1 MRRRA
6 VLAVALCALVTG
18 CGTSGGGSATTS
30 ATPTTTTASKP
41 AAGLSDATVR
51 ELAATA
57 SRLRGLKLKHRLPI
71 HRLDRRSIGRLI
83 RRLNA
88 RDTNPREQAAMDDAF
103 HLLGILPRSQ
113 HLGAVLQKLLS
124 GQVAGLYDPR
134 TKQLYVVRSAG
145 GSIPPSVIVHEAT
158 HALQD
163 QWFDLRSG
171 PFKPHPSDADRDA
184 AAQALVEGDATDVQM
199 RYLSQAGL
207 AAALLES
214 LTALG
219 ELSGTP
225 SGKVPAFMNRE
236 LEFPYIAGQRFVG
249 ALREAGGEARV
260 NRAFRHPPRTTAAII
275 DPQRYLHGDPPPAQL
290 AVPKPAAGSA
300 RELETTFGAEDLYG
314 LTGSNELAGTWRAG
328 VLVVDRVGRE
338 RRLWLGLRSSRPG
351 DVVRALR
358 SVLPRSDH
366 VAHVGDRVIVTG
378 RMQLG

>member
-6 VLAVALCALVTG
+6 LLAVGLSAALAG
-18 CGTSGGGSATTS
+18 CGTGGGSSRS
-30 ATPTTTTASKP
+30 APTTTTTASKP

-57 SRLRGLKLKHRLPI
+57 SRLRGLKLKRKLAI
-71 HRLDRRSIGRLI
+71 HRLDRRATGQLI

-88 RDTNPREQAAMDDAF
+88 RDTNAREQAAMDDAF
-103 HLLGILPRSQ
+103 HLLGILPKGR
-113 HLGAVLQKLLS
+113 HLGGVLQKLLS

-134 TKQLYVVRSAG
+134 TKQLYVVRSTG
-145 GSIPPSVIVHEAT
+145 GAIPPSVIVHEAT

-163 QWFDLRSG
+163 QWFDLRHG
-171 PFKPHPSDADRDA
+171 PFETHPHDGDRDE

-199 RYLSQAGL
+199 RYLSQAGV

-219 ELSGTP
+219 ELAQTP
-225 SGKVPAFMNRE
+225 SGKVPAFLNRE
-236 LEFPYIAGQRFVG
+236 LQFPYIAGQRFVT

-260 NRAFRHPPRTTAAII
+260 NRAFRHPPRTTAAILI
-275 DPQRYLHGDPPPAQL
+275 PGRYLHGDPPAAHL
-290 AVPKPAAGSA
+290 AVPQPAAGLE

-314 LTGSNELAGTWRAG
+314 LTGSEELAGSWRAG
-328 VLVVDRVGRE
+328 VLVVDSSGRQ

-358 SVLPRSDH
+358 GVLPRTDRVS
-366 VAHVGDRVIVTG
+366 HVGDRVIVTG
-378 RMQLG
+378 RMTVG